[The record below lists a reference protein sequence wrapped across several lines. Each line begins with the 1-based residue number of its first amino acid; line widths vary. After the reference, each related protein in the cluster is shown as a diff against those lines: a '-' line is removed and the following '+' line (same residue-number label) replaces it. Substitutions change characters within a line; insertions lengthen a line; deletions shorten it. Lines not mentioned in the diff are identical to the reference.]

1 MLYDCGPTSAP
12 SWGWRMTCSPT
23 ESGVM
28 NVGCQRPTWV
38 SRPGYGATGI
48 DPVSHW
54 ARVMPPRSVEVD
66 RS

>member
-1 MLYDCGPTSAP
+1 
-12 SWGWRMTCSPT
+12 
-23 ESGVM
+23 M

-48 DPVSHW
+48 EPVSHW
-54 ARVMPPRSVEVD
+54 ARVMPPRSVGVD